1 MRRAVLVRLRNA
13 AVVLGLAAAVAAPL
27 GATSYL
33 VTVGADETTTN
44 GNCTLRE
51 ALLAATTNAPRDA
64 CAAGSAGVPD
74 VIQLVGITY
83 TWTLG
88 SFAING
94 ESVEVRGP
102 ATATPTALLDLGD
115 HSRFLYLIGA
125 TVVLQKLVVRDG
137 NAFPD
142 TVDPLGGVVRA
153 FGSSLT
159 LRDSNFVSSR
169 AVMGGVVAFQSSGT
183 PLLVER
189 CLFTGN
195 SAESGGGFTFPQG
208 GALLVS
214 LEGTAA
220 ARIVDSRITANRA
233 RSTVAGDQASGGGF
247 RASALGSA
255 VLEIVRVE
263 VENNVATPGAGG
275 FSSGAGAILFTGDDG
290 RASISDT
297 TWSGSDV
304 QGNGVNSSALTLTSF
319 GASAVRI
326 DRARFTANDVG
337 QPVGQLFLDASGQAV
352 VVLADAL
359 VADGSNVGVRAR
371 AAESST
377 VRVGHVTL
385 AGCATGAA
393 LEATG
398 SGVVR
403 IENSLFWD
411 NGLDVADT
419 TPSAVDPSTMT
430 GTDPF
435 FVDPASGDYS
445 LGPGSPAMDFGNFT
459 LPSVGAYDLLHAQRV
474 VGPQTDAGAFE
485 RGGLFADGFE
495 GGDAGD
501 WAGSVP

>member
-1 MRRAVLVRLRNA
+1 MKLPRLA
-13 AVVLGLAAAVAAPL
+13 AVVCVAAVMAAPL
-27 GATSYL
+27 HATSYL
-33 VTVGADETTTN
+33 VTVGFDDATNN

-51 ALLAATTNAPRDA
+51 ALMAATTNAARDA
-64 CAAGSAGVPD
+64 CPAGTAGAAD

-83 TWTLG
+83 SWTLG
-88 SFAING
+88 SFAMNG
-94 ESVEVRGP
+94 DSVEVRGP

-115 HSRFLYLIGA
+115 HSRFLYAIDA
-125 TVVLQKLVVRDG
+125 TIVLQKLVVRDG

-142 TVDPLGGVVRA
+142 AVDPLGGVVRT

-169 AVMGGVVAFQSSGT
+169 AAMGGAVVFQSSGT
-183 PLLVER
+183 PLVVER

-220 ARIVDSRITANRA
+220 ARIVDTRITANRA
-233 RSTVAGDQASGGGF
+233 RSTVAGDQASGGGL
-247 RASALGSA
+247 RASAFGSA

-263 VENNVATPGAGG
+263 VENNVAIPGAGG

-290 RASISDT
+290 RASITDT

-304 QGNGVNSSALTLTSF
+304 QGTGVNSSALTLTSF
-319 GASAVRI
+319 GDSTVRI

-337 QPVGQLFLDASGQAV
+337 QPVGQLFLDATGQAI

-359 VADGSNVGVRAR
+359 VADGSNIGLRAR
-371 AAESST
+371 AAETST
-377 VRVGHVTL
+377 VRVDHATF

-393 LEATG
+393 LEAND

-419 TPSAVDPSTMT
+419 IPSSIDASTMT
-430 GTDPF
+430 GVDPL
-435 FVDPASGDYS
+435 FVDPGNGDYS
-445 LGPGSPAMDFGNFT
+445 LGPGSPAADVGNLA
-459 LPSVGAYDLLHAQRV
+459 LPGVGAYDLLHAQRV
-474 VGPQTDAGAFE
+474 IGPQTDVGAFE

-495 GGDAGD
+495 GGEVGD
-501 WAGSVP
+501 WAGSAP